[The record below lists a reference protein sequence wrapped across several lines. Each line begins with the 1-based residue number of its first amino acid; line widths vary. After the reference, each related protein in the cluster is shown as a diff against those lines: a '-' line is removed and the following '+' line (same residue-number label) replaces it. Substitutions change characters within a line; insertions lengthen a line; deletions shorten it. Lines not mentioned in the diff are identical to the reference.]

1 MCVRIAS
8 ISVTTAFLTNDHFP
22 NLVFLLIVSFLFFD
36 SDVLFAHIA
45 LVIPLFTGLEM
56 TFVMIKVKWTFLTS
70 IVDTFKFGSL
80 HFLYFCTGRIYKVT
94 ENIPAVSAFIIATD
108 SICTIKT
115 KLADEFATSF
125 AGLRFDC

>member
-1 MCVRIAS
+1 M
-8 ISVTTAFLTNDHFP
+8 
-22 NLVFLLIVSFLFFD
+22 SFLFFD
-36 SDVLFAHIA
+36 SNVLFAHIA

-80 HFLYFCTGRIYKVT
+80 HFLYLCTGRIYEVT